1 MRSLTMIFLILV
13 LALVSCQAAPPET
26 SIPVTQPDEST
37 STPEPVLATGTAT
50 STAAV
55 TATVTAIPAGTIHVD
70 TLEQEIYPFVENGK
84 CSLGEAIF
92 ASNSGESKD
101 SCAAGVPDHSVIE
114 LIPGEYRF
122 IQRDQTPPQAEWAFS
137 LSTVGNALPSV
148 IRALTINGNG
158 AVLIR
163 DSSADLFR
171 FFEVLFGTLTLN
183 DLTLQGGDVGEDEW
197 GGAIYASN
205 VSMVL
210 DHIRFVDNHAENGG
224 GLYFTLGGLT
234 LTNSEFMENK
244 AGFAGGGLY
253 LDSARAE
260 IISTKFIGNHAG
272 GQGGGLRAE
281 TVTLTVEDSLFMQ
294 NQTDGTRGGGMYL
307 YHVNA
312 VITRS
317 EFYQNQSGWLGGAIS
332 IYNPTIQGTDTEAG
346 DPLDGLD
353 QSPTVSDLMTSIPG
367 FEETLQAHPSGVF
380 VDFHED
386 AQIHDSCF
394 ANNITTDP
402 NDPNGAAALV
412 GMSQADSNYWGDPS
426 GPAGWGPGQGDQIGK
441 QITFEPFLDVR
452 PEYCDLNL
460 SDQQ

>member
-1 MRSLTMIFLILV
+1 MRSLTVLFLILV
-13 LALVSCQAAPPET
+13 LALVSCQSAPPQT
-26 SIPVTQPDEST
+26 LIPATQADEST
-37 STPEPVLATGTAT
+37 STPAPVPATATST

-55 TATVTAIPAGTIHVD
+55 TATVTAVPAGTIHVD

-92 ASNSGESKD
+92 AANAGEPKD
-101 SCAAGVPDHSVIE
+101 SCAAGAADQSVIE
-114 LIPGEYRF
+114 LMPGEYHF
-122 IQRDQTPPQAEWAFS
+122 TQRDQTPPQVEWAFS

-148 IRALTINGNG
+148 LLPLTVNGNG

-163 DSSADLFR
+163 DEAADPFR
-171 FFEVLFGTLTLN
+171 FFEVLFGALTLN

-205 VSMVL
+205 VTVVL
-210 DHIRFVDNHAENGG
+210 DHVRFVGNHADNGG
-224 GLYFTLGGLT
+224 GLYFTFGKLT
-234 LTNSEFMENK
+234 VTNSEFVENR

-253 LDSARAE
+253 LDSAKAE
-260 IISTKFIGNHAG
+260 IISTQFIVNHVG

-281 TVTLTVEDSLFMQ
+281 SVTLTVEDSLFMQ
-294 NQTDGTRGGGMYL
+294 NKTDSTRGGGMYL

-317 EFYQNQSGWLGGAIS
+317 EFYQNQSSWVGGAIS
-332 IYNPTIQGTDTEAG
+332 IYNPTIQGTDTEEG

-353 QSPTVSDLMTSIPG
+353 QSSTVTDLMTSIPG

-386 AQIHDSCF
+386 GQIHDSCF

-402 NDPNGAAALV
+402 NDPNWAAALV

-426 GPAGWGPGQGDQIGK
+426 GPAGWGPGKGDQIGK
-441 QITFEPFLDVR
+441 KITFEPFLDVR
-452 PEYCDLNL
+452 PEYCDLDL